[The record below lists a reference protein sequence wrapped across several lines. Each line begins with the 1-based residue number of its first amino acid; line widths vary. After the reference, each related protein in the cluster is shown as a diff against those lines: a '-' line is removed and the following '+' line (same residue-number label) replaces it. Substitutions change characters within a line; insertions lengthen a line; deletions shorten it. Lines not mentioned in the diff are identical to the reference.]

1 MITMVLDK
9 SGSVS
14 SGIYIGKTTSTIMD
28 IWARIEMSDCN
39 DKQLITKGS
48 VYTYKFCMVDGELKI
63 KSCEID
69 GMEV

>member
-1 MITMVLDK
+1 
-9 SGSVS
+9 
-14 SGIYIGKTTSTIMD
+14 
-28 IWARIEMSDCN
+28 MSDCN
-39 DKQLITKGS
+39 DKQLTKGS